1 MVNLLLGSEAR
12 EVSGAAVRGTDLWLP
27 LAGLDAA
34 TGWSLKP
41 EGFCRDEVCIPTPR
55 GREAEFTRGG
65 DVNVAAFW
73 RHMGAPALHDAAGS
87 VWMLGEPAAA
97 RAAALES
104 LQAPDFSLPDLDGR
118 MHALSEQ
125 RGRKV
130 LLVTWAS
137 W

>member
-1 MVNLLLGSEAR
+1 MPNILTERGATAVPGESAGEALWL
-12 EVSGAAVRGTDLWLP
+12 SAGAAE
-27 LAGLDAA
+27 AA

-41 EGFCRDEVCIPTPR
+41 EGFCRDEICIPTPR
-55 GREAEFTRGG
+55 GREAEFLRGEE
-65 DVNVAAFW
+65 VNVAAFW
-73 RHMGAPALHDAAGS
+73 RQMGAPVLHDAAGS

-104 LQAPDFSLPDLDGR
+104 LQAPDFALPDLDGR

-125 RGRKV
+125 RGKKV